1 VSKINLHNYEAFM
14 LDHLEGNLS
23 PQDTLA
29 LKAFAILHP
38 ELELN
43 FEEELVSLE
52 NESITF
58 GGKQNL
64 KAGFSDEFVI
74 GYLENVL
81 EGEEKKEA
89 EKLAQNNTVFKHE
102 LELYK
107 KTIAVADE
115 TIVFENK
122 ESLKRRSAMI
132 FFQQSNYIRVAAALL
147 LLFGIWF
154 MISRVMKQEP
164 EVSTEMAN
172 TLKEEKIIT
181 PNQEVTQT
189 TNTAEVKDDTEKL
202 IAKNTSKQ
210 NRIIPSQVKTNAITS
225 TISAN
230 ATNEKEEPQ
239 LADRIIV
246 KEQPENRIETNND
259 QLANND
265 IATEKT
271 AQKYIIEEGSDNDLV
286 TTAKPKSKL
295 WNVASGILKRLNNK
309 GVENV
314 NSSENNNE
322 LFIGALTISKTN

>member
-1 VSKINLHNYEAFM
+1 M

-43 FEEELVSLE
+43 FDDELVSLE

-64 KAGFSDEFVI
+64 KAGFSDELVI

-102 LELYK
+102 LDLYK
-107 KTIAVADE
+107 KTIAVADNS
-115 TIVFENK
+115 IVFENK
-122 ESLKRRSAMI
+122 ERLKRRSAII
-132 FFQQSNYIRVAAALL
+132 FFPQNNYIRVAAALL
-147 LLFGIWF
+147 LLVGLWF
-154 MISRVMKQEP
+154 MVSRIIKDDLKVTP
-164 EVSTEMAN
+164 EIAN
-172 TLKEEKIIT
+172 KLKEEKIVPLNNAPIE
-181 PNQEVTQT
+181 NQ
-189 TNTAEVKDDTEKL
+189 TNASELKDNTNEL

-210 NRIIPSQVKTNAITS
+210 STVTTNKEKENLITS
-225 TISAN
+225 TISIN
-230 ATNEKEEPQ
+230 VPNEKQEPQ
-239 LADRIIV
+239 LADRSLN
-246 KEQPENRIETNND
+246 KEQPENRIETNNG
-259 QLANND
+259 QLAN
-265 IATEKT
+265 TTTSEKT
-271 AQKYIIEEGSDNDLV
+271 GPKYIIEEGADDEV
-286 TTAKPKSKL
+286 VVAQPKSKL
-295 WNVASGILKRLNNK
+295 WNAASGLLKRLNRR

-322 LFIGALTISKTN
+322 MFIGALTISKPN